1 MTGSTSAAPLG
12 AVGVIGPGRAGTGL
26 ALAWVR
32 AGHEVRL
39 HGRRDKPVPAPLTLT
54 TGAADAVPPWIA
66 QVEVIVCAVP
76 DDAIAPLARTL
87 SASGAVRAG
96 QVVLH
101 LSGSLD
107 TSALE
112 SLRASGAALGSLHP
126 LQTLVEPERT
136 PDHVRGAWAAVEG
149 DPRAVATAE
158 RLATDIGLHPFRLR
172 PEDKTLYH
180 AGAVFASNY
189 FVVVEAVAQQ
199 LLERT
204 GLGPADAW
212 AALVPLVRGTL
223 DNLTRTGPE
232 GALTGPVVRGD
243 VNTLARHLRA
253 LPGRERALYRELGK
267 AVLDL
272 ARRRGL
278 APDVIARLEQTLATG

>member
-1 MTGSTSAAPLG
+1 
-12 AVGVIGPGRAGTGL
+12 L

-39 HGRRDKPVPAPLTLT
+39 YGRRAKPVPAPLTLT
-54 TGAADAVPPWIA
+54 TGAAEAAPPWIDVV
-66 QVEVIVCAVP
+66 QVIVCAVP
-76 DDAIAPLARTL
+76 DDAIARLARTL
-87 SASGAVRAG
+87 TAAGAVRPD

-107 TSALE
+107 RTALE
-112 SLRASGAALGSLHP
+112 ALRGSGAALGSLHP

-149 DPRAVATAE
+149 DPRAVETAE
-158 RLATDIGLHPFRLR
+158 QLARDIGLHPFRLR
-172 PEDKTLYH
+172 PEHKPLYH

-189 FVVVEAVAQQ
+189 FVVVEAIAQQ
-199 LLERT
+199 LLERA
-204 GLGPADAW
+204 GMGREDAW
-212 AALVPLVRGTL
+212 AALTPLVRGTF

-243 VNTLARHLRA
+243 VDTLARHLQS
-253 LPGRERALYRELGK
+253 LPETERALYRELGR
-267 AVLDL
+267 AVLAL

-278 APDVIARLEQTLATG
+278 APELIARVERVLATG